1 MYPLCSDVSGCGV
14 TGRTGIGK
22 GENAMER
29 VLMKGNEAL
38 AEAAMRAGCTAFF
51 GYPITP
57 QNEIP
62 AYMANHMPKRGGVF
76 LQAESEVAAI
86 NMVYGAA
93 GAGAR
98 VMTSSSSPGI
108 SLKLE
113 GISYI
118 AAGELPCVIV
128 NIVRCGPGL
137 GGILPG
143 QGDYFQAVKGGGH
156 GDYRLIVLAPGSV
169 QEMADL
175 TREGF
180 RLAEKW
186 RNPVM
191 ILSDGILGQMMEPV
205 TFDEEPLP
213 LVPTPWATTG
223 AKDRE
228 PNVINTL
235 DIVGES
241 FEIRNFELVEKYE
254 KIKQE
259 EARWQELNTEDAE
272 LILVA
277 YGTVARVC
285 RSAMEMARAKG
296 LKVGLIR
303 PISVYPF
310 PDAAFAKAK
319 EKKTRLL
326 VAEMSAGQMIED
338 VRLAVEGQCMVDF
351 YNRMGGM
358 VPTPEDVVGK
368 IEKLFQGG
376 I

>member
-1 MYPLCSDVSGCGV
+1 
-14 TGRTGIGK
+14 
-22 GENAMER
+22 MER

-326 VAEMSAGQMIED
+326 VSEMSAGQMIED
-338 VRLAVEGQCMVDF
+338 VRLAVEGQCVVDF